1 MKGTFDYQE
10 RLPVMPVPDLE
21 VTCNKLLEWVSPL
34 LNKTDLERTQAAVAK
49 FLLPGEKGTTLQNEL
64 ISWSEKE
71 NLTNWSAPIW
81 KELYLAA
88 RDSLVINHNVFYY
101 LKSKLDTNSHTQAHI
116 AAALVVCATE
126 FMDLIDRAEL
136 SVDMQKSTPQCMNQ
150 YKNLFS
156 ATRIPHADVDELTV
170 TAERQHIAVLH
181 NGHIFR
187 VNILEDTGSIRSAA
201 DIEAELD
208 AILTVQERGDN
219 IGLFT
224 TLDRESWANER
235 SNLLS
240 LSEQNR
246 MAMTDLENAA
256 FILCLDRNSPDSMQ
270 ETSTMLLHG
279 DGSDRFFDKALQ
291 FIVFQ
296 NGKSGINF
304 EHSGVDGSVM
314 LRLIGY
320 IYNNI
325 EQVCFSSHNKKTVAE
340 KIELNL
346 NRELSDSLRKA
357 EQKFNDHIAD
367 TQTRV
372 LIFSEFGKELIKTF
386 NISPDA
392 FVQLA
397 LQLAEYKLYGQCYS
411 AYEAIMTR
419 GFVDGRIDVLYTV
432 SPESMIF
439 IRNMQDKYSSD
450 RESVA
455 SLMRAAKTHIQ
466 RANECRTGNGIY
478 THFLGLE
485 SRYNEVGDQLG
496 MQKPELFT
504 DKGYQALLNSVVCT
518 STTSEYGVELAG
530 YGPIVDDGYGIR
542 YFKRKHEICFN
553 LTSRTAMQSHLDRM
567 CAYIEESLQEMAAL
581 MRRSGEQS

>member
-1 MKGTFDYQE
+1 MKGTFEYQE
-10 RLPVMPVPDLE
+10 RLPIMPVPDLE
-21 VTCNKLLEWVSPL
+21 VTCNKFIEWVSPL
-34 LNKTDLERTQAAVAK
+34 LNKDDLERAQKSVAK
-49 FLLPGEKGTTLQNEL
+49 FLLPDGQGKTLQREL

-71 NLTNWSAPIW
+71 KYANWSAPVW

-101 LKSKLDTNSHTQAHI
+101 LKSKLDTRSHTQAQI
-116 AAALVVCATE
+116 ATALVVCAAE
-126 FMDLIDRAEL
+126 FMNLIDRAEL
-136 SVDMQKSTPQCMNQ
+136 SVDMQKASPQCMNQ
-150 YKNLFS
+150 YNNLFS
-156 ATRIPHADVDELTV
+156 ATRVPHPGVDELKV
-170 TAERQHIAVLH
+170 TAERQHIVVLH
-181 NGHIFR
+181 KGHIFR
-187 VNILEDTGSIRSAA
+187 INILDEAGAIRNAA

-208 AILTVQERGDN
+208 FILTTQEHGDN
-219 IGLFT
+219 LGLLT
-224 TLDRESWANER
+224 TQDRESWAANR
-235 SNLLS
+235 VALLS
-240 LSEQNR
+240 LSEDNR
-246 MAMTDLENAA
+246 AAMTDVENAA
-256 FILCLDRNSPDSMQ
+256 FILCLDSNSPDSLQ
-270 ETSTMLLHG
+270 ETSKMLLHG
-279 DGSDRFFDKALQ
+279 DGYDRFFDKALQ

-325 EQVCFSSHNKKTVAE
+325 ERVSFSGHSKKLTAE
-340 KIELNL
+340 EIKVNL
-346 NRELSDSLRKA
+346 NRGLLDSLYKA
-357 EQKFNDHIAD
+357 KELFNEHIAN

-372 LIFSEFGKELIKTF
+372 LNFSDFGKELIKTF

-419 GFVDGRIDVLYTV
+419 GFLDGRIDVLYTV
-432 SPESMIF
+432 SPESMTF
-439 IRNMQDKYSSD
+439 IRNMQDKHCSD
-450 RESVA
+450 QERVA
-455 SLMRAAKTHIQ
+455 SLMSAVKTHLQ

-485 SRYNEVGDQLG
+485 SRYKAVGDKLG
-496 MQKPELFT
+496 MQKPDLFS
-504 DKGYQALLNSVVCT
+504 DKGYQALFNSVVCT

-542 YFKRKHEICFN
+542 YFKRKHAICFN
-553 LTSRTAMQSHLDRM
+553 LTSRSAMQDKLDQM
-567 CAYIEESLQEMAAL
+567 CAYIEESLQQMADL
-581 MRRSGEQS
+581 MRRSGC